1 MPALTPTST
10 SVLKMNGI
18 GYEPP
23 YVTVSGS
30 VSYFVGSEL
39 RELRGEP
46 ITYTI
51 TDRTT
56 EGMIGSFNG
65 ASNGYALCSIVF
77 HLNGGTFTY
86 VGEATHGYPAC
97 ALAPVSF
104 PSSHLASISASYAG
118 NATYAPSVSKQEP
131 F

>member
-1 MPALTPTST
+1 MH
-10 SVLKMNGI
+10 GI

-23 YVTVSGS
+23 YITVSGS
-30 VSYFVGSEL
+30 LSYFVGTEL

-46 ITYTI
+46 LTFTI

-56 EGMIGSFNG
+56 EGAVGSFTG
-65 ASNGYALCSIVF
+65 GSNGYAPCSIVF
-77 HLNGGTFTY
+77 QLNGGTTFTY

-97 ALAPVSF
+97 ALAPISV
-104 PSSHLASISASYAG
+104 PAGHIAVISASFAG
-118 NATYAPSVSKQEP
+118 NATYAPSASKQEP